1 MQLEINID
9 YLRTMF
15 LQIIEGIFADE
26 QPDLGNYLDA
36 IQEFAEMLNTEEAY
50 FEFRDGLKGAMQY
63 AILHP
68 ENLELNKLF
77 HEATGEY
84 LQDDARVHELIQLA
98 WREIYSPEA
107 PTSPQQHFQ
116 NARIV
121 DTPVPF

>member
-50 FEFRDGLKGAMQY
+50 FEFRDGLKSAMQY

-77 HEATGEY
+77 CEATGDY
-84 LQDDARVHELIQLA
+84 LQDDMRVHELIQLA
-98 WREIYSPEA
+98 WREIYSSET

-121 DTPVPF
+121 DTPVQF

>member
-1 MQLEINID
+1 
-9 YLRTMF
+9 
-15 LQIIEGIFADE
+15 
-26 QPDLGNYLDA
+26 
-36 IQEFAEMLNTEEAY
+36 MLNTEEVY
-50 FEFRDGLKGAMQY
+50 FEFRDGLKGAMQH

-84 LQDDARVHELIQLA
+84 LQDEARVHELIQLA